1 VSAIFQQV
9 LIVRYAEIGLKGK
22 NRHWF
27 EKQLCRNIQAVLP
40 GCKVKRTDGRIVVHL
55 ENSQRADISRVFG
68 ISSWSPAYMVKND
81 ISQIKLAVKATLE
94 NIRERGSFR
103 ITTKRSWKEFHLSSQ
118 QVNEILG
125 EFVVKHYN
133 LKVDL
138 KNWDINITVEIGRD
152 NAFVSAVKYRGL
164 GGLPVGTSSKALLLL
179 SAGIDSPV
187 AGWYCLKRG
196 IQLYTIS
203 FLSPPYT
210 GERSAK
216 KISDICR
223 VLSKYSPGI
232 TLQSYLINFT
242 QIQQRIKELPED
254 SYSLILQRR
263 SMIRIACKLAEKM
276 NIKALYTGESIGQ
289 VASQTVEN
297 IHTIDEASSLPIM
310 RPLIGFDKQEIISKA
325 KEIGTFE
332 ISIEPYLDSCV
343 IFAPRKPVI
352 RSDIS
357 VAKRL
362 ESKIPDIEELESRA
376 LENAQ
381 QKTYA
386 DGDIVVS

>member
-1 VSAIFQQV
+1 VSTIFQQV
-9 LIVRYAEIGLKGK
+9 LVVRYAEVGLKGR

-27 EKQLCRNIQAVLP
+27 EKQLCRNLQAVSP
-40 GCKVKRTDGRIVVHL
+40 GCKTKRTDGRIIVHL
-55 ENSQRADISRVFG
+55 ENAQAPDISRVFG
-68 ISSWSPAYMVKND
+68 VSSWSPAYMVKND
-81 ISQIKLAVKATLE
+81 ISQIKLAVKAALE
-94 NIRERGSFR
+94 NIHERGSFR
-103 ITTKRSWKEFHLSSQ
+103 ITTKRSWKGFHLSSQ

-125 EFVVKHYN
+125 DFVVKNYN

-152 NAFVSAVKYRGL
+152 NAFISAVRYRG
-164 GGLPVGTSSKALLLL
+164 
-179 SAGIDSPV
+179 
-187 AGWYCLKRG
+187 
-196 IQLYTIS
+196 
-203 FLSPPYT
+203 
-210 GERSAK
+210 
-216 KISDICR
+216 
-223 VLSKYSPGI
+223 
-232 TLQSYLINFT
+232 T

-276 NIKALYTGESIGQ
+276 NIRALYTGESIGQ

-310 RPLIGFDKQEIISKA
+310 RPLIGLDKQEIISKA

-357 VAKRL
+357 VAKEL

-376 LENAQ
+376 LEDVQ
-381 QKTYA
+381 QRTYM